1 MMTTTTTT
9 TTTAVD
15 IPGGL
20 RRRTLITRTGRRRE
34 EEEEEEAGTDQQDIF
49 LQNHVLEPIRTLLS
63 SSASAATSVGQQQP
77 QPQSRII
84 GGSDASAGEFPFVAE
99 FELGCGG
106 SLIAPSV
113 ILSVAHCHDII
124 VNGKFAYV
132 GSNKLR
138 NGIRR
143 EIDYVI
149 EHPDYDDT
157 NSRYDVL
164 LVILKEPITTITP
177 ARLNGNP
184 NIPGVLSVNKQNN
197 KIAGRQPSN
206 TNDTNDSN
214 QVGELLTVVG
224 FGVTKEGTNEMSDVL
239 QKAQV
244 PYVPQETCQEWYAG
258 GSLVHE
264 PTMFCAGYQRGQI
277 DSCQGDSGSPILNQD
292 GIQLGSVSWGA
303 GCAQPKVSVPLC
315 VCACFGIFVFV

>member
-1 MMTTTTTT
+1 MTTTTTRWSCTTSKALTVTLLLFLLLVCSLMMTTTTTT

-138 NGIRR
+138 NGFNFSSSPRSTNRWILFLVLRR
-143 EIDYVI
+143 
-149 EHPDYDDT
+149 
-157 NSRYDVL
+157 
-164 LVILKEPITTITP
+164 
-177 ARLNGNP
+177 
-184 NIPGVLSVNKQNN
+184 
-197 KIAGRQPSN
+197 
-206 TNDTNDSN
+206 
-214 QVGELLTVVG
+214 
-224 FGVTKEGTNEMSDVL
+224 
-239 QKAQV
+239 
-244 PYVPQETCQEWYAG
+244 
-258 GSLVHE
+258 
-264 PTMFCAGYQRGQI
+264 
-277 DSCQGDSGSPILNQD
+277 
-292 GIQLGSVSWGA
+292 
-303 GCAQPKVSVPLC
+303 
-315 VCACFGIFVFV
+315 